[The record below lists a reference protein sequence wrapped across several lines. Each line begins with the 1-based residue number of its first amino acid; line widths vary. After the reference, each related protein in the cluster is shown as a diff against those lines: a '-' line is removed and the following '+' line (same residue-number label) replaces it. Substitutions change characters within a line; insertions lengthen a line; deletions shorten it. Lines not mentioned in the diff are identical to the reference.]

1 MAEPSASVSRL
12 LFDEE
17 SRRDLESEYVLPVLL
32 EDLEV
37 LRADG
42 ISRDSSDRV
51 DSELPK
57 LSEM

>member
-17 SRRDLESEYVLPVLL
+17 SSRDLESEYVLPVLL